1 MTHIVYDATFYILA
15 FFVVGS
21 AGIVALSR
29 NIMRSAFAMVVTF
42 LGVAGLFVL
51 LSADFLA
58 ATQLLVYVGGIL
70 VLILFA
76 VMLSSRMKEIKI
88 SNLSVSVFS
97 GGIII
102 TLLILLLTY
111 ISIKTPWKELD
122 TVNFA
127 PTTSA
132 IGNNLLTK
140 YLLPF
145 EVLSVLLLVGLIGAV
160 VIARKEKDEP

>member
-1 MTHIVYDATFYILA
+1 MTHIVYDAAFYILA
-15 FFVVGS
+15 FFVIGS

-29 NIMRSAFAMVVTF
+29 NIMRSAFALVVTF
-42 LGVAGLFVL
+42 LGVAGLFAL

-76 VMLSSRMKEIKI
+76 VMLSSRLKEIKI

-97 GGIII
+97 GGSII

-111 ISIKTPWKELD
+111 ISIQTPWKELD

-132 IGNNLLTK
+132 IGNSLLTK

-160 VIARKEKDEP
+160 VVARKEKDAP

>member
-1 MTHIVYDATFYILA
+1 MTHIIYDVAFYIIA
-15 FFVVGS
+15 IFVVGS
-21 AGIVALSR
+21 AGVVALSR

-42 LGVAGLFVL
+42 LGVAGLFTL
-51 LSADFLA
+51 LSADFIA
-58 ATQLLVYVGGIL
+58 VTQLLVYVGGIL
-70 VLILFA
+70 VLLLFA
-76 VMLSSRMKEIKI
+76 VMLSSRIKEIKI
-88 SNLSVSVFS
+88 SNLSVGVFS
-97 GGIII
+97 GGSVIA
-102 TLLILLLTY
+102 LLILLLVY

-160 VIARKEKDEP
+160 VVARKEKDEP

>member
-1 MTHIVYDATFYILA
+1 
-15 FFVVGS
+15 
-21 AGIVALSR
+21 
-29 NIMRSAFAMVVTF
+29 
-42 LGVAGLFVL
+42 
-51 LSADFLA
+51 
-58 ATQLLVYVGGIL
+58 
-70 VLILFA
+70 
-76 VMLSSRMKEIKI
+76 VMLSSRIKEIKI
-88 SNLSVSVFS
+88 SNLSVGVFS
-97 GGIII
+97 GGSII

-160 VIARKEKDEP
+160 VVARKEKDEP

>member
-1 MTHIVYDATFYILA
+1 MTHIVYDAAFYILA

-29 NIMRSAFAMVVTF
+29 NIMRSAFALVVTF
-42 LGVAGLFVL
+42 LGVAGLFAL

-76 VMLSSRMKEIKI
+76 VMLSSRIKEIKI
-88 SNLSVSVFS
+88 SNLSVGVFS
-97 GGIII
+97 GGSII

-111 ISIKTPWKELD
+111 ISIQTPWKELD
-122 TVNFA
+122 TINFA

-132 IGNNLLTK
+132 IGNSLLTK

-160 VIARKEKDEP
+160 VVARKEKDAP